1 MMYFPDIPLE
11 AALAYAGITILA
23 AVVNGAIGIGFP
35 LIATPLIAMLTD
47 VRTAILLLVL
57 PTATIN
63 IVNILKGGRWHRSIA
78 IYWPLAIYGMIGSF
92 IGSHLLIA
100 VPAELFRPLLAGMLI
115 LYLNA
120 ERIGAGLGWI
130 HRYPRLAQAGFGLMA
145 GVLGGTVNVMLPVL
159 IIYALEMR
167 LPKTATIQVF
177 NFCFLFGKLTQG
189 IVFVQAGL
197 MTGHVLSLSVPLA
210 LLAVVVLFLG
220 LRWRDRIPTATY
232 RRWLRYLLAVMA
244 LVLLGQAVLQ
254 VADF

>member
-23 AVVNGAIGIGFP
+23 AMVHGALGIGFP
-35 LIATPLIAMLTD
+35 LIATPLLAMLTD

-63 IVNILKGGRWHRSIA
+63 IVNILKGGHWRRSIA
-78 IYWPLAIYGMIGSF
+78 IYWPLAIYGIIGSF
-92 IGSHLLIA
+92 IGAHLLIA

-167 LPKTATIQVF
+167 LPKTVTIQVF

-189 IVFVQAGL
+189 AVFVQAGL
-197 MTGHVLSLSVPLA
+197 MTGNVLSLSVPLA
-210 LLAVVVLFLG
+210 LLAVLVLFVG
-220 LRWRDRIPTATY
+220 LRVRDKIPTETY
-232 RRWLRYLLAVMA
+232 RRWLRRLLVVLAVI
-244 LVLLGQAVLQ
+244 LITQSFWQ
-254 VADF
+254 